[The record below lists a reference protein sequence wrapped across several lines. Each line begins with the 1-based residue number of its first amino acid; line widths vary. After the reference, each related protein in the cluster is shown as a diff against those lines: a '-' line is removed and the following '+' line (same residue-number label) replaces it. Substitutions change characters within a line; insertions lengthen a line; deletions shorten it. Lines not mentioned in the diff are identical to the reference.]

1 MSKKPIIG
9 GVILAAII
17 GVVFVGAQINP
28 DNPENTNVV
37 FHVTLADPALYD
49 ENGFY
54 VDYFS
59 LEEGRYEFRFV
70 PNGDSPN
77 KLSIEL
83 WAIEAGKEKWRHF
96 SEDFELRGHLV
107 EDGLSSWYIWDYL
120 GEKRISFDES
130 YTMEIV
136 INPNR
141 NYDGLT
147 ECFRWC
153 YPVSIDLI
161 KLD

>member
-9 GVILAAII
+9 GIILAVIV

-54 VDYFS
+54 VESFQI
-59 LEEGRYEFRFV
+59 EEGTYEFGFI
-70 PNGDSPN
+70 PNGDSPR
-77 KLSIEL
+77 KLSIKLFAES
-83 WAIEAGKEKWRHF
+83 GVVVMDNH
-96 SEDFELRGHLV
+96 FELEGSLV
-107 EDGLSSWYIWDYL
+107 EGETSSWYIWDYL
-120 GEKRISFDES
+120 GEKRITFNES
-130 YTMEIV
+130 DQIKIV
-136 INPNR
+136 VNPNG
-141 NYDGLT
+141 NYDG
-147 ECFRWC
+147 
-153 YPVSIDLI
+153 PVSIDLI